1 MQPLRIAAAM
11 PGVLAAWTV
20 SAAAGPVP
28 ARGAG
33 SVARVRDVHLVCMVN
48 DRFMGTQQIPV
59 KVEGR
64 TYYGCCEMCKT
75 RLWQD
80 KTVRY
85 AQDPVT
91 GKAVDKAT
99 AVIGRRPDG
108 SVLYFESAT
117 SLARY
122 NRQRRGPA

>member
-1 MQPLRIAAAM
+1 MRPLRIAAAVC
-11 PGVLAAWTV
+11 GVLVGCAV
-20 SAAAGPVP
+20 SAAAAP
-28 ARGAG
+28 ARPAA
-33 SVARVRDVHLVCMVN
+33 SPVARVRDVHLVCMVN

-59 KVEGR
+59 KVEDR

-91 GKAVDKAT
+91 GKTVDKAT

>member
-1 MQPLRIAAAM
+1 MHALRVGAPALL
-11 PGVLAAWTV
+11 VLWSTAVGA
-20 SAAAGPVP
+20 VP
-28 ARGAG
+28 ARTTAGA
-33 SVARVRDVHLVCMVN
+33 VARVRDVHLVCMVN

-91 GKAVDKAT
+91 GKTVDKAT

-117 SLARY
+117 TLARY
-122 NRQRRGPA
+122 NRQKRGPA